1 MTQSQDRDSH
11 ELDDLGLDS
20 SIVSM
25 LRDEWGVERLFP
37 PQSEALPHALS
48 GRNLMLTIPTA
59 SGKSLVAYLALIHR
73 LKNDLEGGR
82 GIYVVPLK
90 ALASEKASELKQ
102 LASKVGLR
110 VGMAIGDRDGETG
123 MVEESDIL
131 VCTSEKLDS
140 LIRGRPEIMDD
151 IGIVVADEF
160 HLLQDPTTNCLF
172 FNLNILNP
180 FIITK
185 IVIILL
191 FHVRQVI
198 NKTGY

>member
-1 MTQSQDRDSH
+1 
-11 ELDDLGLDS
+11 
-20 SIVSM
+20 M

-90 ALASEKASELKQ
+90 ALASEKATELKQ

-110 VGMAIGDRDGETG
+110 VGIAIGDRDSETG
-123 MVEESDIL
+123 MI
-131 VCTSEKLDS
+131 
-140 LIRGRPEIMDD
+140 
-151 IGIVVADEF
+151 DE
-160 HLLQDPTTNCLF
+160 
-172 FNLNILNP
+172 
-180 FIITK
+180 
-185 IVIILL
+185 
-191 FHVRQVI
+191 
-198 NKTGY
+198 